1 MSRLHTGTPRDAHQ
15 RHRVERQHVVEIIV
29 PKRLLKVKRTQPP
42 PKGSGIGDFEQAP
55 ERLSSLLFGIQGA
68 RALLPEGSGP
78 GLSLSYRAQRG
89 VPSKRARA
97 SGAVGGRMGGYERGH
112 FFLASPQ

>member
-29 PKRLLKVKRTQPP
+29 PKLLLKV
-42 PKGSGIGDFEQAP
+42 KGSGIGDFEQAP

-68 RALLPEGSGP
+68 RALLPEGTGP
-78 GLSLSYRAQRG
+78 GLSLSSRAQRG

-112 FFLASPQ
+112 FVLASPQ